1 MNDNAHAPVPV
12 ITVTYSPG
20 RHLRALL
27 ESLPEATV
35 RGTRTVLA
43 DNGSTDGVPQAE
55 AAARDDVE
63 FLDTGGN
70 IGYGAAINAAWRHLD
85 RGAGAGD
92 PAVGDV
98 VDGGAVDGGAGDT
111 AGDATV
117 DTEFLVVVNPD
128 VVFEP
133 GAIDAMIECARRH
146 PEAGAIGPLIHD
158 PAGAVYPSAREL
170 PDLVHGAGHAVLA
183 GIWPDNPFT
192 RAYRAGSDMSRERA
206 AGWLSGS
213 CLLLRR
219 EALEQIGGFDE
230 RYFMYLEDV
239 DLGDR
244 LARAGWSSVLC
255 VDAGVVHDQG
265 HAANAHR
272 TVTSAAHHHSAY
284 AYLADRHPG
293 PLQAPLRLALR
304 AGLAVRRCVA
314 TAAARLTD
322 TTRK

>member
-70 IGYGAAINAAWRHLD
+70 IGYGAAINAAWRHLGD
-85 RGAGAGD
+85 GAGEAE
-92 PAVGDV
+92 
-98 VDGGAVDGGAGDT
+98 VDD
-111 AGDATV
+111 
-117 DTEFLVVVNPD
+117 EFLVVVNPD
-128 VVFEP
+128 VVFES

-146 PEAGAIGPLIHD
+146 PDAGAVGPLIHD
-158 PAGAVYPSAREL
+158 PSGEVYPSAREL

-192 RAYRAGSDMSRERA
+192 RAYRAGRDMSRERA

-219 EALEQIGGFDE
+219 TAFEQIGGFDE

-244 LARAGWSSVLC
+244 LARAGWTSVLC
-255 VDAGVVHDQG
+255 VDAGVIHDQG

-293 PLQAPLRLALR
+293 PVQAPLRLALR
-304 AGLAVRRCVA
+304 AGLAVRRRVA

>member
-70 IGYGAAINAAWRHLD
+70 IGYGAAINAAWRHLGD
-85 RGAGAGD
+85 GAGEAGE
-92 PAVGDV
+92 AG
-98 VDGGAVDGGAGDT
+98 VDD
-111 AGDATV
+111 
-117 DTEFLVVVNPD
+117 EFLVVVNPD

-146 PEAGAIGPLIHD
+146 PDAGAVGPLIHD
-158 PAGAVYPSAREL
+158 PSGEVYPSAREL

-192 RAYRAGSDMSRERA
+192 RAYRAGRDMSRERA

-219 EALEQIGGFDE
+219 TAFEQIGGFDE

-244 LARAGWSSVLC
+244 LARAGWTSVLC
-255 VDAGVVHDQG
+255 VDAGVIHDQG

-293 PLQAPLRLALR
+293 PVQAPLRLALR
-304 AGLAVRRCVA
+304 AGLAVRRRVA

>member
-55 AAARDDVE
+55 AAARDDVK

-70 IGYGAAINAAWRHLD
+70 IGYGAAINAAWRHLGD
-85 RGAGAGD
+85 GAGAD
-92 PAVGDV
+92 D
-98 VDGGAVDGGAGDT
+98 
-111 AGDATV
+111 AGDAAV
-117 DTEFLVVVNPD
+117 DDEFLVVVNPD

-146 PEAGAIGPLIHD
+146 PEAGAVGPLIHD
-158 PAGAVYPSAREL
+158 PSGEVYPSAREL

-192 RAYRAGSDMSRERA
+192 RAYRVGRDMSRERA

-219 EALEQIGGFDE
+219 KAFEQIGGFDE

-304 AGLAVRRCVA
+304 AGLVARRRVA

>member
-70 IGYGAAINAAWRHLD
+70 IGYGAAINAAWRHLGD
-85 RGAGAGD
+85 GAGEAG
-92 PAVGDV
+92 
-98 VDGGAVDGGAGDT
+98 VDD
-111 AGDATV
+111 
-117 DTEFLVVVNPD
+117 EFLVVVNPD
-128 VVFEP
+128 VVFES

-146 PEAGAIGPLIHD
+146 PDAGAVGPLIHD
-158 PAGAVYPSAREL
+158 PSGEVYPSAREL

-192 RAYRAGSDMSRERA
+192 RAYRAGRDMSRERA

-219 EALEQIGGFDE
+219 TAFEQIGGFDE

-244 LARAGWSSVLC
+244 LARAGWTSVLC
-255 VDAGVVHDQG
+255 VDAGVIHDQG

-293 PLQAPLRLALR
+293 PVQAPLRLALR
-304 AGLAVRRCVA
+304 AGLAVRRRVA